1 MNREIVDD
9 DIWAPVPRESDLW
22 RYGIAAIEHIP
33 QPIKE
38 ENVSKKEFFL
48 FFTDAAVR
56 GGEPR
61 AFVSDDE
68 HVSGACAQKES
79 QQQQYKMFNE
89 SSLNSNNKRRS
100 KNEIKRNEKPTDKL
114 AATRESIHIWR
125 QRCRTRLRAQQHR
138 S

>member
-1 MNREIVDD
+1 MMTFGRQSRERVIYDVTELRQSSTFLN
-9 DIWAPVPRESDLW
+9 P
-22 RYGIAAIEHIP
+22 
-33 QPIKE
+33 
-38 ENVSKKEFFL
+38 SKKKTFRKKNFFL

-56 GGEPR
+56 SGEPR